1 MNDDL
6 GSTIKQIADML
17 NQDTLPENLKDLIS
31 LFAGAI
37 EKNDSPDLQK
47 KSSQTDDQSIKME
60 NKDELAEN
68 LEMIRTVKNIMRKLN
83 SKSDPRI
90 NLLMALKPFL
100 NNNRQKK
107 INNCITLLQITR
119 LFETIGNTENNNF

>member
-6 GSTIKQIADML
+6 SSTVKQIADML

-68 LEMIRTVKNIMRKLN
+68 LEMIRAVKNIMRKLN

-119 LFETIGNTENNNF
+119 LFETIGNMENNNF

>member
-68 LEMIRTVKNIMRKLN
+68 LEMIRAVKNIMRKLN

-119 LFETIGNTENNNF
+119 LFETIGNMENNNF